1 MLNLYIYIYF
11 LVYFVKEIYIKGVF
25 MEIGIYCVLF

>member
-25 MEIGIYCVLF
+25 MEIGIYRVLF